1 VKIPPREDDSA
12 EAFRRQQDAIAEQ
25 VRAAK
30 AAAIE
35 KELQKIINNKG
46 GE

>member
-1 VKIPPREDDSA
+1 MKTPPREDDSA

-30 AAAIE
+30 AAAME
-35 KELQKIINNKG
+35 KELQKIIDEG
-46 GE
+46 GK

>member
-12 EAFRRQQDAIAEQ
+12 EALRRQQDAIAEQ

-35 KELQKIINNKG
+35 KELQKIIDEG
-46 GE
+46 GK

>member
-35 KELQKIINNKG
+35 KELQKIVDEG
-46 GE
+46 GK